1 MVVAVVFG
9 SEAEQAPALVAER
22 EAGDAVDGCV
32 DVLDGVAEFMLEGL
46 QALVHKLATKDAR
59 RGHCQGGGQPRA
71 WATPMALR
79 KPSS

>member
-22 EAGDAVDGCV
+22 EAGDAVDGRV

-46 QALVHKLATKDAR
+46 QALVHKLAAKDAR
-59 RGHCQGGGQPRA
+59 RGHYQGGGQPRA